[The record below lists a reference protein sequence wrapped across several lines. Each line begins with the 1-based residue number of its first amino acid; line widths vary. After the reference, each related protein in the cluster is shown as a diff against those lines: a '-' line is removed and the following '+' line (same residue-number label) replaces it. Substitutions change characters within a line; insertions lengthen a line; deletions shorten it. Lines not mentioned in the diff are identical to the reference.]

1 MGVVFFDCHRIQW
14 NDYETNQDFHE
25 RIKLI
30 KSVIISGPPAIGKTT
45 IAKGIAKE
53 FVLTHLSGGDILKE
67 LAAEDGFETKGDD
80 WWDTQEGMSFLS
92 KRQENFEFDKK
103 VDDKLKKLF
112 LGGNV
117 VITSYTLP
125 WIVEGGVKIWLAG
138 SKDNSAQRM
147 TTRDKLSK
155 NEALEIVQKRYNE
168 NKIIYKTLYGFE
180 FGENLSVFD
189 KIIETDNLNA
199 DQVLESAKS
208 TVRELF

>member
-1 MGVVFFDCHRIQW
+1 M
-14 NDYETNQDFHE
+14 
-25 RIKLI
+25 LI

-53 FVLTHLSGGDILKE
+53 FDLTHLSGGDILKE
-67 LAAEDGFETKGDD
+67 LAVEDGFETTGDD
-80 WWDTQEGMSFLS
+80 WWDTQEGMNFLS

-180 FGENLSVFD
+180 FGEKLSVFD
-189 KIIETDNLNA
+189 KTIETDILNA

>member
-1 MGVVFFDCHRIQW
+1 M
-14 NDYETNQDFHE
+14 
-25 RIKLI
+25 LI

-53 FVLTHLSGGDILKE
+53 FDLTHLSGGDILKE
-67 LAAEDGFETKGDD
+67 LAVEDGFETKGDD

-180 FGENLSVFD
+180 FGEDLSVFN
-189 KIIETDNLNA
+189 KVIETDNLDA
-199 DQVLESAKS
+199 VHVLEVAKS
-208 TVRELF
+208 TVRELFEIKTT